1 MNNRFSI
8 HNTALVSM
16 ADRGPYCPAMSNQL
30 IFLVAGVLVT
40 AIVAIVFIAPRLRNV
55 GRPIPANL
63 RRGRPLPDFQATDE
77 SGDPVR
83 STQLHGTAAVILF
96 VRGNWCL
103 LEKAGVPEDHRKEY
117 GEDTVWPTALVVD
130 RNGMIVYSYLS
141 KSISDRPD
149 AKVLLQALAKAQS
162 R

>member
-1 MNNRFSI
+1 
-8 HNTALVSM
+8 M
-16 ADRGPYCPAMSNQL
+16 AQHTWGHRPSAFESHPPPPHHLRLLDADLAIASQL
-30 IFLVAGVLVT
+30 G
-40 AIVAIVFIAPRLRNV
+40 
-55 GRPIPANL
+55 
-63 RRGRPLPDFQATDE
+63 
-77 SGDPVR
+77 
-83 STQLHGTAAVILF
+83 
-96 VRGNWCL
+96 L